1 MKKLFFLLFI
11 LLIHPY
17 FDETTAFSFEPSLQQ
32 LQTWTLRYAQLEN
45 EEIRR
50 WKRKSRLS
58 HALPRVMV
66 GYDQKYANQINN
78 TIQDSISVTSAGVTL
93 GPPEASVHQDNNLN
107 QGFEV
112 KAYWDFNELL
122 FSKDELNISA
132 EARHRI
138 IMRSEILE
146 ELREAYFER
155 KKLLLRNEHK
165 NPGDYPILL
174 QFKLEELNAK
184 LDALTGGKFSDSLQ
198 NSERSERNNTPENE
212 SPESNATQTASNATG
227 DLS

>member
-1 MKKLFFLLFI
+1 MKKLFFLLI
-11 LLIHPY
+11 PLLLNANPGL
-17 FDETTAFSFEPSLQQ
+17 TSEPSLQQ
-32 LQTWTLRYAQLEN
+32 LQSWVLRYAQLEN
-45 EEIRR
+45 QEIQH

-122 FSKDELNISA
+122 FSRDELNISA
-132 EARHRI
+132 EARHRL
-138 IMRSEILE
+138 IMRSEVLE

-155 KKLLLRNEHK
+155 KKLLLRTQHQ

-184 LDALTGGKFSDSLQ
+184 LDALTGGKFSASLQ
-198 NSERSERNNTPENE
+198 NSDLSEKPKAAENE
-212 SPESNATQTASNATG
+212 NPESNSTQTASNKKG
-227 DLS
+227 NLS

>member
-1 MKKLFFLLFI
+1 MKKIFFIFCFA
-11 LLIHPY
+11 LIY
-17 FDETTAFSFEPSLQQ
+17 FFSGITNVSSMEPTLQQ
-32 LQTWTLRYAQLEN
+32 VQIWALRYTQLEI
-45 EEIRR
+45 EEISR

-66 GYDQKYANQINN
+66 GYEQKYANQINN

-93 GPPEASVHQDNNLN
+93 GPPESSVHQDNNLN

-122 FSKDELNISA
+122 FSRDEINISV
-132 EARHRI
+132 EARHRL

-146 ELREAYFER
+146 ELRETYFER
-155 KKLLLRNEHK
+155 KKILLRNPEK
-165 NPGDYPILL
+165 NRGDYPLLL

-184 LDALTGGKFSDSLQ
+184 LDAMTGGKFSASLNENLISAKDSNQEEAETQ
-198 NSERSERNNTPENE
+198 NSI
-212 SPESNATQTASNATG
+212 QTAFHPTG
-227 DLS
+227 EPL